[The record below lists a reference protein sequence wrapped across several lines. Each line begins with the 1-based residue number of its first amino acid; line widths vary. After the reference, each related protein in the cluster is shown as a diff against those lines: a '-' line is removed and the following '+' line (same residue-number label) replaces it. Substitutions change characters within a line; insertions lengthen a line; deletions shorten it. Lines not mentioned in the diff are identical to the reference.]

1 MQPTFPDLRPRRDI
15 LVPKAP
21 FATHAEYHYAIH
33 VLGLSLM
40 ATRVQSWG
48 QEGHEIDPQPDS
60 LFYNG
65 RIPQEITD
73 MIFEYALSP
82 DFIAH
87 SDPQK
92 LEDDDKDHDFCI
104 RHDHKPS
111 SDEPEVQLTPA
122 EGDEAVGELAG
133 ASTSPSVQHH
143 ISRSRAEGFD
153 WYRPDVAAKKLFPG
167 KGLLHTCRRVYLDAY
182 HFLANKHEAT
192 IWQGREPRDGQVYAG
207 FAVNIR
213 ENPEMSHLQPI
224 SSIRMYAQM
233 WKLVSVFL
241 LRPPGAPDLMPS
253 KDNVD

>member
-1 MQPTFPDLRPRRDI
+1 MQPTFSDLRHKRDI

-21 FATHAEYHYAIH
+21 FGTHAEHYHAIH
-33 VLGLSLM
+33 VLVPGLM

-65 RIPQEITD
+65 RISQEITD

-82 DFIAH
+82 DFIAS
-87 SDPQK
+87 SDPRM
-92 LEDDDKDHDFCI
+92 LEDDDKDHDFCV

-122 EGDEAVGELAG
+122 KGDEAVGELAG
-133 ASTSPSVQHH
+133 ASTSPSVQNH

-153 WYRPDVAAKKLFPG
+153 WYRPDVAAKKFFPG
-167 KGLLHTCRRVYLDAY
+167 KGLLHTCRQVYLDAN
-182 HFLANKHEAT
+182 HFLARQHEAT
-192 IWQGREPRDGQVYAG
+192 IWQGREPWGGQVYDR
-207 FAVNIR
+207 FARNIR
-213 ENPEMSHLQPI
+213 ENPEKSQLQPI

-233 WKLVSVFL
+233 WMLVSVFL
-241 LRPPGAPDLMPS
+241 LRPPVAQDLMPS